1 VSYTGLHGANRMAS
15 NSLLECLVYGWSAAE
30 ALIRTLPAIEAVT
43 ALPAWDESQVDDADE
58 RVVIQ
63 HNWHELR
70 LFMWDYV
77 GIVRT
82 TRRLERALRRIN
94 LLQQEIDEYYCHF
107 RLSNNLLELRNL
119 VQVADL
125 MVRCALERKES
136 RGLHFIRDYPDLLPE
151 ALPTILTPPGYMKR

>member
-1 VSYTGLHGANRMAS
+1 M
-15 NSLLECLVYGWSAAE
+15 
-30 ALIRTLPAIEAVT
+30 RTLPGIEAVT

-70 LFMWDYV
+70 LFMWDYM

-94 LLQQEIDEYYCHF
+94 LLQQEIDEYYHHF

-136 RGLHFIRDYPDLLPE
+136 RGLHYIRDYPDLLPE

>member
-1 VSYTGLHGANRMAS
+1 M
-15 NSLLECLVYGWSAAE
+15 
-30 ALIRTLPAIEAVT
+30 RTLPGIEAVT

-70 LFMWDYV
+70 LFMWDYM

-94 LLQQEIDEYYCHF
+94 LLQQEIDEYYHHF

-136 RGLHFIRDYPDLLPE
+136 RGLHYIRDYPDLLPE
-151 ALPTILTPPGYMKR
+151 ALPTILTPLGYMKR

>member
-1 VSYTGLHGANRMAS
+1 
-15 NSLLECLVYGWSAAE
+15 
-30 ALIRTLPAIEAVT
+30 
-43 ALPAWDESQVDDADE
+43 
-58 RVVIQ
+58 
-63 HNWHELR
+63 
-70 LFMWDYV
+70 MWDYV

>member
-1 VSYTGLHGANRMAS
+1 LPDV
-15 NSLLECLVYGWSAAE
+15 AAVE
-30 ALIRTLPAIEAVT
+30 Q
-43 ALPAWDESQVDDADE
+43 LPAWDESRVDDADE

-70 LFMWDYV
+70 LFMWDYM

-82 TRRLERALRRIN
+82 TKRLQRALRRIN
-94 LLQQEIDEYYCHF
+94 LLQQEIDEYYAHF

-119 VQVADL
+119 VQVAEL

-136 RGLHFIRDYPDLLPE
+136 RGLHYTPDYPNQLPE
-151 ALPTILTPPGYMKR
+151 ALPTQLQPEHYLNR